1 MSKATHTTHHQ
12 EIEKL
17 LSKFGE
23 EAYRLLLAILT
34 KEVLSSG
41 DQNGQPAA
49 NSPEQ
54 LKSALLAQE
63 LQKLPKYPNFIS
75 LASDII
81 TVVKGKSQNYL
92 QDIMKSVSIPLP
104 VQLALGLSFSHSSET
119 EVQQNGQK
127 FLKNKLGEITPNAVK
142 TLPDALVHH
151 LLYYI
156 QTTEVFT
163 EQAKI
168 LMQLESL
175 RQSLLSLYPLNV
187 NQKELAKR
195 KETRDND
202 QTKLPDDCIS
212 GISLAGIMDELGPGC
227 TVTVTGF
234 KSIVDQFTTL
244 TPKVVARAI
253 AMMAMFQN
261 AHSDARNYE
270 NCQQALYDSM
280 YVTGNTTAQISS
292 TTATGWNIANFVS
305 VIKERVTEDNFWHN
319 VLRSLDVPDLK
330 MTTLRAL
337 TLIVSVSKET
347 GEAELPIQHF
357 LGDWENGEVQL
368 SILSLCLQAPPDVV
382 NFTTPHTVP
391 WEGTPPW
398 ASVDLVETLLNLGA
412 NQKLAPRVVQLFESK
427 QGRISGGPLT
437 RHADLLLLVL
447 LAAKPHYTELR
458 RDLVKR
464 LLSEKLKRSVSHDFA
479 LLARAAG
486 DNINVLCHGLSDCF
500 LESQNLAE
508 SILNVAVEGK
518 WIEQLMRRCPSAT
531 LLSQIILLS
540 GKRGGPENRLGG
552 PQWLRKVLEGEVTIV
567 PDLSTMAQT
576 LLKCIELSPQLPISE
591 IANVLAS
598 DEPVTG
604 LTEAQ
609 KSLAKK
615 LAADSARQPKTETSS
630 NKFGQDVEQEAN
642 NNFAKIY
649 HNELDVKDLVE
660 TLQRYKNSPEGEREH
675 NIYSCMVHNLFD
687 EFRFFSRYPP
697 KELKITAELFGG
709 IVAYNVLENTRLATA
724 LKYVLQNL
732 ARPPHENLKK
742 FAIDA
747 LEKFKHR
754 LPEWPQYCTLL
765 KRVQGIEKMLPGIG
779 KYLNSQMEQPAAPA
793 PAQQEAPT
801 ERAHPVAPTSG
812 TDIST
817 LEGQSS
823 TVMRPDSAI
832 QEKIGHIIHQLDQQN
847 LPQQVMEMRKFLQPE
862 HYAYF
867 AEFLVVK
874 KASLE
879 PSCHKL
885 YMTLLEKLG
894 NKDTDTAVVQ
904 ATYTSIKALL
914 ASDKIR
920 ASSSE
925 RSLLKNLGSWLGLQT
940 IGRNKPLM
948 ARDLDLKGLLFDAIQ
963 NGRLIAVVPF
973 VAKVLEHSVTSKV
986 FKPPNPWL
994 MGILSLLVDL
1004 YQLQDLKLTL
1014 KFEVEVLC
1022 KNINQSISNLADTK
1036 GARTAQREKLES
1048 IRKDLEARGELEQS
1062 TDFNTAKRPAVHDA
1076 GGPKVIGG
1084 YDDQRQGWINQNQ
1097 QQGAMA
1103 EDKLWKHEGAVPAQ
1117 PVPAAQPLMQQPMG
1131 GQGRA
1136 PDLQELYPDAIAEN
1150 VVIPQG
1156 QQHAPLKQMMGYAI
1170 FKALKDSLVG
1180 FVERS
1185 VTIACTT
1192 TRELVIKDYAMEPDD
1207 GVVMKAALQMVK
1219 CLAAHL
1225 AMVTSKDI
1233 LRAAIKANLS
1243 GQLDPM
1249 LINTLVED
1257 NLHLGVSYV
1266 ERCATDDAAKQ
1277 IKELLVKPMADRKRK
1292 CDELQKKPLMLALP
1306 DPLKPKNGPVQLVQK
1321 NVYEDFANMKTSRP
1335 EDPLS
1340 SEQRKSLEH
1349 LDDILRKIESET
1361 EQHYKSNYNGAG
1373 PPDASRVLS
1382 LTQQSFTAQT
1392 QSQQHVA
1399 IKKLLCQIPNLIKP
1413 DTANLFAKHIFS
1425 KVFQLND
1432 KINQERAQKLN
1443 QQLHVSMLLN
1453 EVCLFILQSAR
1464 DKNTDKIVEELTTL
1478 FIQHEKK
1485 WLTKEIAVNFIR
1497 LRLID
1502 VSEFDKHLTK
1512 ALQQGEGDP
1521 QRGIV
1526 EFAGSIIQ
1534 KCLVDEKLTSQ
1545 KDLRNTLDAL
1555 EKIAKHA
1562 KLGQPTNPPG
1572 QPQPQQ
1578 VVAAAAAQQ
1587 AAQQQQLQQ
1596 QVQQQA
1602 VQQHQQVA
1610 PPAAPAPVPSPVAGS
1625 IVPLSDKVIV
1635 PVGMSPSKSGPPT
1648 PNSPALSSSGS
1659 EQQPQGLRQ
1668 PIVKIPSLLVR
1679 QNDKDEIRD
1688 KVFQLLCD
1696 WIMICTRKQAAAEQP
1711 EQPAPQALA
1720 MQFVSKLQQ
1729 AGLLKADQMLDKF
1742 FALLMEIS
1750 VEDYCSEVKRL
1761 SIDDKAKGGVSGAS
1775 HPHVYQSVDA
1785 FSDLI
1790 VLLIRCCAWGRKDG
1804 EGEERR
1810 EEGRRLQAEVALV
1823 SKVLSIVS
1831 KVLTKNHD
1839 YHFNRTEAHTV
1850 TLQEG
1855 QVAQEEFKQQPYF
1868 RFLSSLLLA
1877 LSPTS
1882 DNDSASHH
1890 AEILALFATT
1900 LHSQLPPTRLPGF
1913 AFAWLELVSHR
1924 IFMPKLLCAKN
1935 QEGWPY
1941 FQKLL
1946 VDCLKFLEPWLRTG
1960 KLTESIRLLY
1970 KGTLKVLL
1978 VLLHDFPEFLC
1989 NYHFSFCDV
1998 IPKTCIQMRNVIL
2011 SSFPRHMKLPDP
2023 LTPHLKVD
2031 RLPEILQPPTILSK
2045 YTEALEAT
2053 KTYTPPIPKEEVDA
2067 FLNGEAQPSQREWL
2081 DSLVENVKSRD
2092 PSKLGS
2098 KWNTSVIHALVLHVG
2113 VVGLERKNNDPNI
2126 SPNDT
2131 PSMAIFKELAANLD
2145 PEGRYI
2151 FIGALT
2157 NQLRFPNNHTYYFST
2172 VILQLFE
2179 DNPEQEA
2186 LQEQITRVLLER
2198 LVVNRPHPWG
2208 LLITF
2213 LELMKNPRYSFWS
2226 KKFINKS
2233 ADVKRL
2239 FDSVAVQSHV
2249 GLNK

>member
-1 MSKATHTTHHQ
+1 MDANLLGLPPAAPRPRNVLDFGSAIANQLKHLVQTMTKTTHTTHYQ

-17 LSKFGE
+17 LSRFGE
-23 EAYRLLLAILT
+23 EAYRLLLSILV
-34 KEVLSSG
+34 KEVLSSAAS
-41 DQNGQPAA
+41 NGQPAA

-54 LKSALLAQE
+54 LKNALLAQE

-75 LASDII
+75 LAADII
-81 TVVKGKSQNYL
+81 SVKGKSTNYL
-92 QDIMKSVSIPLP
+92 QDIMKNVSIPLP

-175 RQSLLSLYPLNV
+175 RQSLLSLNPLNI
-187 NQKELAKR
+187 NQKDINKKR
-195 KETRDND
+195 ESRDAE
-202 QTKLPDDCIS
+202 QAKLPDDCLCS
-212 GISLAGIMDELGPGC
+212 ISLAGIMDELGPGC

-244 TPKVVARAI
+244 TPKVIARAI
-253 AMMAMFQN
+253 GMMAMFQN
-261 AHSDARNYE
+261 THADARNYE

-280 YVTGNTTAQISS
+280 FATGNSTQQISS
-292 TTATGWNIANFVS
+292 QAATAWNISNFVT
-305 VIKERVTEDNFWHN
+305 VIKERVSGDDFWHN
-319 VLRSLDVPDLK
+319 VLRSLDVPGLK
-330 MTTLRAL
+330 LTTLRAL
-337 TLIVSVSKET
+337 NLIVSVFKET
-347 GEAELPIQHF
+347 GEAELPIQHL

-382 NFTTPHTVP
+382 NFTTPHTVS
-391 WEGTPPW
+391 WEGSPPW
-398 ASVDLVETLLNLGA
+398 ASVDLVESLLNLGA
-412 NQKLAPRVVQLFESK
+412 NQKLVSRVVQLFESK
-427 QGRISGGPLT
+427 QGRISGGPIT

-464 LLSEKLKRSVSHDFA
+464 LLTEKLKRSVAHDFA

-500 LESQNLAE
+500 LETQSLAE
-508 SILNVAVEGK
+508 AILNVAVEGK

-591 IANVLAS
+591 IAMVLA
-598 DEPVTG
+598 EPSTG
-604 LTEAQ
+604 LTEQQ

-615 LAADSARQPKTETSS
+615 LATESAKTPKTEVTSN
-630 NKFGQDVEQEAN
+630 NKFGQDVEREAN

-649 HNELDVKDLVE
+649 HNELDVKDLVD
-660 TLQRYKNSPEGEREH
+660 TLQRYKNSNEGEREH

-709 IVAYNVLENTRLATA
+709 IVAHNVLENHRLATA

-732 ARPPHENLKK
+732 ARPQHENLKK

-747 LEKFKHR
+747 LEKFKRR

-779 KYLNSQMEQPAAPA
+779 KYLNSQMETVTPA
-793 PAQQEAPT
+793 PVQPEAAA
-801 ERAHPVAPTSG
+801 ERPHSVPSASG

-817 LEGQSS
+817 LEGQSMA
-823 TVMRPDSAI
+823 MRPDSAI

-963 NGRLIAVVPF
+963 NGKLIAVVPF

-1048 IRKDLEARGELEQS
+1048 IRKDLESRGELEQS
-1062 TDFNTAKRPAVHDA
+1062 TDFNTGKRPPSHDPS
-1076 GGPKVIGG
+1076 PKVGG
-1084 YDDQRQGWINQNQ
+1084 YDDQRQQGWINQNQ
-1097 QQGAMA
+1097 PNMN
-1103 EDKLWKHEGAVPAQ
+1103 EDKLWKHEGAVPSQA
-1117 PVPAAQPLMQQPMG
+1117 VPSQPLMQQQYVP
-1131 GQGRA
+1131 GRG
-1136 PDLQELYPDAIAEN
+1136 PDLQELCHPDIISEN

-1156 QQHAPLKQMMGYAI
+1156 QHPPQALKQIMGYAI

-1207 GVVMKAALQMVK
+1207 AVVMKAALQMVK
-1219 CLAAHL
+1219 CLSAHL

-1233 LRAAIKANLS
+1233 LRAAIKSNLT
-1243 GQLDPM
+1243 GQMDPA
-1249 LINTLVED
+1249 IVNTLVED

-1277 IKELLVKPMADRKRK
+1277 IKEILIKPMGERKRRH
-1292 CDELQKKPLMLALP
+1292 DELQKKPMMMALP
-1306 DPLKPKNGPVQLVQK
+1306 DPLKPKDGPVPLVYK
-1321 NVYEDFANMKTSRP
+1321 NVYDDFANMKTSRP

-1340 SEQRKSLEH
+1340 SEQRKSLEL
-1349 LDDILRKIESET
+1349 LDDILRRIESET
-1361 EQHYKSNYNGAG
+1361 EQHYKTNYNGAG

-1392 QSQQHVA
+1392 QSPQHVA
-1399 IKKLLCQIPNLIKP
+1399 IKKLLCQIPHLIKP
-1413 DTANLFAKHIFS
+1413 ETANLFAKHIFN

-1432 KINQERAQKLN
+1432 KISQERTQNLN
-1443 QQLHVSMLLN
+1443 QQLHVSILLN

-1464 DKNTDKIVEELTTL
+1464 DKNTDKIVEELTSL

-1521 QRGIV
+1521 QRRIV
-1526 EFAGSIIQ
+1526 EFAGSIVQ

-1545 KDLRNTLDAL
+1545 RDLRNTLDAL

-1562 KLGQPTNPPG
+1562 KLGQPTPPATP
-1572 QPQPQQ
+1572 PQPAQQ
-1578 VVAAAAAQQ
+1578 QAAAQQ

-1602 VQQHQQVA
+1602 VQQQHQQV
-1610 PPAAPAPVPSPVAGS
+1610 PGGP
-1625 IVPLSDKVIV
+1625 IVPLPVDKGIV
-1635 PVGMSPSKSGPPT
+1635 PVGSSPSKSGPPT
-1648 PNSPALSSSGS
+1648 PNSPALSVSSDP
-1659 EQQPQGLRQ
+1659 QPQGLRQ
-1668 PIVKIPSLLVR
+1668 PIVKIPSLLPSR
-1679 QNDKDEIRD
+1679 QNERDEIRD

-1696 WIMICTRKQAAAEQP
+1696 WIMICMRRQ
-1711 EQPAPQALA
+1711 
-1720 MQFVSKLQQ
+1720 VCC
-1729 AGLLKADQMLDKF
+1729 F
-1742 FALLMEIS
+1742 F
-1750 VEDYCSEVKRL
+1750 DY
-1761 SIDDKAKGGVSGAS
+1761 
-1775 HPHVYQSVDA
+1775 
-1785 FSDLI
+1785 
-1790 VLLIRCCAWGRKDG
+1790 
-1804 EGEERR
+1804 
-1810 EEGRRLQAEVALV
+1810 
-1823 SKVLSIVS
+1823 
-1831 KVLTKNHD
+1831 
-1839 YHFNRTEAHTV
+1839 
-1850 TLQEG
+1850 
-1855 QVAQEEFKQQPYF
+1855 
-1868 RFLSSLLLA
+1868 
-1877 LSPTS
+1877 
-1882 DNDSASHH
+1882 
-1890 AEILALFATT
+1890 
-1900 LHSQLPPTRLPGF
+1900 
-1913 AFAWLELVSHR
+1913 
-1924 IFMPKLLCAKN
+1924 
-1935 QEGWPY
+1935 
-1941 FQKLL
+1941 
-1946 VDCLKFLEPWLRTG
+1946 
-1960 KLTESIRLLY
+1960 
-1970 KGTLKVLL
+1970 
-1978 VLLHDFPEFLC
+1978 
-1989 NYHFSFCDV
+1989 
-1998 IPKTCIQMRNVIL
+1998 
-2011 SSFPRHMKLPDP
+2011 
-2023 LTPHLKVD
+2023 
-2031 RLPEILQPPTILSK
+2031 
-2045 YTEALEAT
+2045 
-2053 KTYTPPIPKEEVDA
+2053 
-2067 FLNGEAQPSQREWL
+2067 
-2081 DSLVENVKSRD
+2081 
-2092 PSKLGS
+2092 
-2098 KWNTSVIHALVLHVG
+2098 
-2113 VVGLERKNNDPNI
+2113 
-2126 SPNDT
+2126 
-2131 PSMAIFKELAANLD
+2131 
-2145 PEGRYI
+2145 
-2151 FIGALT
+2151 
-2157 NQLRFPNNHTYYFST
+2157 
-2172 VILQLFE
+2172 
-2179 DNPEQEA
+2179 
-2186 LQEQITRVLLER
+2186 
-2198 LVVNRPHPWG
+2198 
-2208 LLITF
+2208 
-2213 LELMKNPRYSFWS
+2213 
-2226 KKFINKS
+2226 
-2233 ADVKRL
+2233 
-2239 FDSVAVQSHV
+2239 
-2249 GLNK
+2249 